1 MEERKGFDF
10 QQFIN
15 DSRDVLLSPKDFF
28 PQLTLSGGLGEPL
41 IKVLIYGA
49 LVGLF
54 NMIWSFM
61 HIGGAFGG
69 VFGGAF
75 GVGALFTTIIGAI
88 IGAFIMGVI
97 FLILSSICG
106 GNTDY
111 EANFRVAVALMVVY
125 PISAFLNVLGGLSY
139 WLSTLVGLAVNLY
152 ALYILYHG
160 LTIALKG
167 KEETARVVGYVLA
180 GLLILSMLIAG
191 ATRQAAKSFTG
202 FGTSRFEKKIKE
214 FEKIAK
220 EMEKSAKE
228 DYKSILE
235 DLEAQDDDFV
245 DDADMDV
252 SMVKPLSFPDD
263 AANYAKDWFAKG
275 DLKVT
280 EEKIEKLI
288 EVTKELKMLGKDQQA
303 EQLKIIEIYGYS
315 GVEEYQKEY
324 LASIMAFE
332 GLKGLVA
339 LQKLIDASSAEQKVA
354 EAFTL
359 DQAIESVVKQTFA
372 AGNVTRSDVDAAF
385 DNWNRL
391 VELSKLSQ
399 RN

>member
-1 MEERKGFDF
+1 MEEQKGFDF

-28 PQLTLSGGLGEPL
+28 PNLALSGGLGEPL

-49 LVGLF
+49 LAGMF

-61 HIGGAFGG
+61 HIGS

-75 GVGALFTTIIGAI
+75 GIGALFATIIGAI

-125 PISAFLNVLGGLSY
+125 PISSFLNVLGGLSY
-139 WLSTLVGLAVNLY
+139 WISALVGLAVNLY
-152 ALYILYHG
+152 ALYILYYG

-180 GLLILSMLIAG
+180 GLLVLSMLIAG

-202 FGTSRFEKKIKE
+202 FGTSRFEQKLKD

-235 DLEAQDDDFV
+235 DLEANDSESV
-245 DDADMDV
+245 EYADMDDT
-252 SMVKPLSFPDD
+252 MAKPRLFPEE
-263 AANYAKDWFAKG
+263 AAEFAKDWFAKG
-275 DLKVT
+275 ELKVT
-280 EEKIEKLI
+280 DEKIEKLI
-288 EVTKELKMLGKDQQA
+288 DVTKELKTLGNNQQA

-315 GVEEYQKEY
+315 GIEEYQKDY

-332 GLKGLVA
+332 GLKGLIA
-339 LQKLIDASSAEQKVA
+339 LQKLIDASSSEQKVA
-354 EAFTL
+354 QAFTL
-359 DQAIESVVKQTFA
+359 DKAVESIVKQTFA
-372 AGNVTRSDVDAAF
+372 TGNVTRSDVDAAF
-385 DNWNRL
+385 KNWNQL

-399 RN
+399 RD